1 MANKKQYTHNGIN
14 LVNMAFAIG
23 QINQD
28 ESFSVH
34 AERVI
39 DYAKAF
45 TSWEVKN
52 VLCLENGWETY
63 MENGGEDYESVIYE
77 WAEKFRI

>member
-1 MANKKQYTHNGIN
+1 MAHKKEYTHKGIN
-14 LVNMAFAIG
+14 VVNMVLAIG

-28 ESFSVH
+28 KSLSIY
-34 AERVI
+34 AERII

-52 VLCLENGWETY
+52 VLCLDNGWETY
-63 MENGGEDYESVIYE
+63 MERGGEDYESVIYE
-77 WAEKFRI
+77 WAENFRI

>member
-1 MANKKQYTHNGIN
+1 MSKNEKCSHRDANMICMTAVLIELNPNGSIFKH
-14 LVNMAFAIG
+14 VKEFIEHVDG
-23 QINQD
+23 
-28 ESFSVH
+28 
-34 AERVI
+34 
-39 DYAKAF
+39 F
-45 TSWEVKN
+45 TAWETEN

>member
-28 ESFSVH
+28 KSLSVH

-45 TSWEVKN
+45 TSWDVLNVK
-52 VLCLENGWETY
+52 
-63 MENGGEDYESVIYE
+63 
-77 WAEKFRI
+77 R

>member
-28 ESFSVH
+28 ESLSVH

-45 TSWEVKN
+45 TSWEVEN
-52 VLCLENGWETY
+52 VLRLENGWETY
-63 MENGGEDYESVIYE
+63 MENDGEDYESVIYE